1 MTDTTPEVKS
11 EGTAKPL
18 RRGMELVGER
28 QVPEAPSLSTLIQ
41 GATTAQTQTVTT
53 PPKAPPNL
61 QTEFMTRSAWRSGVL
76 GAINVLVAVVAVR
89 FVLLLAVVG
98 AFVLA
103 KLSLDV
109 AEPVKTPAL
118 IMLGVYCATVV
129 LPMVWLAS
137 RR

>member
-1 MTDTTPEVKS
+1 
-11 EGTAKPL
+11 
-18 RRGMELVGER
+18 MELVGER
-28 QVPEAPSLSTLIQ
+28 VIPEPAGLSQLIA
-41 GATTAQTQTVTT
+41 GATTTAPT
-53 PPKAPPNL
+53 PPKPTA
-61 QTEFMTRSAWRSGVL
+61 QQAEYIHRAAWKASVL
-76 GAINVLVAVVAVR
+76 ATLNVLIAVVAVR
-89 FVLLLAVVG
+89 FVLLLAVIG

-137 RR
+137 R

>member
-1 MTDTTPEVKS
+1 
-11 EGTAKPL
+11 
-18 RRGMELVGER
+18 MELVGQREI
-28 QVPEAPSLSTLIQ
+28 PEAPSLSTLIASQ
-41 GATTAQTQTVTT
+41 ATSTTTAGPTTQ
-53 PPKAPPNL
+53 PKPAANL
-61 QTEFMTRSAWRSGVL
+61 QAEYVHRAAWKAAVMGTL
-76 GAINVLVAVVAVR
+76 NVLIAVVAVR

>member
-1 MTDTTPEVKS
+1 
-11 EGTAKPL
+11 
-18 RRGMELVGER
+18 MELVGER
-28 QVPEAPSLSTLIQ
+28 QVPEPAGLSQLIATA
-41 GATTAQTQTVTT
+41 ATTTAPT
-53 PPKAPPNL
+53 PPKPTA
-61 QTEFMTRSAWRSGVL
+61 EYVHRAAWKAGVL

-129 LPMVWLAS
+129 LPMVWLSS

>member
-1 MTDTTPEVKS
+1 
-11 EGTAKPL
+11 
-18 RRGMELVGER
+18 MELVSEK
-28 QVPEAPSLSTLIQ
+28 QIPEAPSLSTLIASQ
-41 GATTAQTQTVTT
+41 ATATTTAQTA
-53 PPKAPPNL
+53 PPKPTA
-61 QTEFMTRSAWRSGVL
+61 EYVHRAAWKAGVL

-129 LPMVWLAS
+129 LPMVWLSS